1 MDDIYT
7 ELVKIVGDANIS
19 KDSKVLESFYKRYS
33 DNFKIKSPK
42 KPNLIVYATKSEEIQ
57 EVLKLANQ
65 LNFSVVA
72 VSSNTK
78 ETDTA
83 ASAPFTDN
91 TIILD
96 LSKMNQVLTVDAK
109 NRMCMIE
116 PGVTFDQLIP
126 IAKEAGLRL
135 LTPLLPS
142 AGKSVLTSALE
153 RAPIIQPRFHWDA
166 SDPLLC
172 TEVVFGTGDLFR
184 TGSAAG
190 PGTIEEQRASGQA
203 QKNPLGPSQ
212 FDPFRLIQGAQGSI
226 GIVTWITLKCELLQ
240 DNQKSLYVQAKNL
253 DNLFNFT
260 YTLLKRRYGDEL
272 FILNALNLAV
282 LLNKT
287 PDKINK
293 MRSELLPWTLLIG
306 IGGRGTYGADKI
318 AFLDAELTD
327 IAKEHCIQLLTEIKG
342 VPNSEVINIFNNCT
356 KDPWR
361 LRYLGE
367 CQDIFFITTLDKTPK
382 FVDIMKKNAEKV
394 KIPFDNI
401 GIYIQP
407 LVQGC
412 NCHCEFDIYY
422 NPSNAQEK
430 QKAKSLF
437 EAASVALME
446 NGAFFS
452 RPYGIWADEMY
463 KRISPQVVDA
473 LQKVKSIFDPNN
485 VLHRGALCFKEVRA

>member
-1 MDDIYT
+1 M
-7 ELVKIVGDANIS
+7 IVQ
-19 KDSKVLESFYKRYS
+19 V
-33 DNFKIKSPK
+33 
-42 KPNLIVYATKSEEIQ
+42 TKAEEIPQ
-57 EVLKLANQ
+57 ILKLANEYRI
-65 LNFSVVA
+65 SIIP
-72 VSSNTK
+72 VSSKVN
-78 ETDTA
+78 ELSA
-83 ASAPFTDN
+83 AEAPHSEN
-91 TIILD
+91 AVILD
-96 LSKMNQVLTVDAK
+96 LSKMNQVLTVDRK

-116 PGVTFDQLIP
+116 PGVTFEQLIP

-135 LTPLLPS
+135 LTPLLPT

-153 RAPIIQPRFHWDA
+153 RDPIIQPRFHWDA

-226 GIVTWITLKCELLQ
+226 GIVSWITLKCELLQ
-240 DNQKSLYVQAKNL
+240 TTQKSLYVQSKSLN
-253 DNLFNFT
+253 DLFNFT

-272 FILNALNLAV
+272 FILNALNLAI
-282 LLNKT
+282 LLKDT

-293 MRSELLPWTLLIG
+293 IRSGLLPWTLLVG
-306 IGGRGTYGADKI
+306 IGGSGAYGADKL
-318 AFLDAELTD
+318 AFLEAEISD
-327 IAKEHCIQLLTEIKG
+327 IAKEHGVQLLTEIKG
-342 VPNSEVINIFNNCT
+342 VPNSEVMNIFNNCT

-361 LRYLGE
+361 LRYMGDY
-367 CQDIFFITTLDKTPK
+367 QDIFFITTLDKTPK
-382 FVDIMKKNAEKV
+382 FMDIMKKNAEKV

-430 QKAKSLF
+430 QNAKSLF
-437 EAASVALME
+437 ETASIALME

-452 RPYGIWADEMY
+452 RPYGLWADEMY